1 MKKFGYILTLLLLTL
16 NGFAQSDD
24 SLFAVPDIDFPETA
38 NNTPKDTVIKNS
50 VVETQATKPQQTEP
64 QPVATQSV
72 ETSQRETTPSQ
83 PTTALPLMLQNQD
96 VRTSAPTVT
105 SIISEIPNDT
115 VKPVVKIKV
124 VTTEELVQKEQKYTE
139 MASAPLNEK
148 VTATDTKKHESSAS
162 PEDMEVIPG
171 RTYKVQVM
179 ALQTYVPARVRDI
192 KSKVGTKVPV
202 VVDEDDGFKK
212 YMVGEFNTYYE
223 AVQYRDELVKKG
235 FKGAFVV
242 VYFRGHRVSRQEK
255 GFEVKKITPQKSS
268 TQKK

>member
-1 MKKFGYILTLLLLTL
+1 MKRLCFILSLLLFTL

-24 SLFAVPDIDFPETA
+24 SLFAVPDFDFPETPI
-38 NNTPKDTVIKNS
+38 NTPQDTIAKATEVQPAEPQQ
-50 VVETQATKPQQTEP
+50 VETPKVAE
-64 QPVATQSV
+64 QPV
-72 ETSQRETTPSQ
+72 ETSHVETPQSQ

-124 VTTEELVQKEQKYTE
+124 VTTEELVQKEQKYAE
-139 MASAPLNEK
+139 LASAPLNEK
-148 VTATDTKKHESSAS
+148 VTAADTKKHESSAS
-162 PEDMEVIPG
+162 PEDMEVVAG

-179 ALQTYVPARVRDI
+179 ALQTYNQARVRDI

-202 VVDEDDGFKK
+202 IVDEDDGFKK

>member
-1 MKKFGYILTLLLLTL
+1 MKRFGYILTLLLLTL

-38 NNTPKDTVIKNS
+38 NNTPKDTIAKATEAQS
-50 VVETQATKPQQTEP
+50 AEPPKVETPKVAEP
-64 QPVATQSV
+64 PV
-72 ETSQRETTPSQ
+72 ETSHVETPQPQ

-124 VTTEELVQKEQKYTE
+124 VTTEELVQKEQKYAE
-139 MASAPLNEK
+139 LASAPLNEK
-148 VTATDTKKHESSAS
+148 VTAADTKKHESSAS
-162 PEDMEVIPG
+162 PEDMEVVAG

-179 ALQTYVPARVRDI
+179 ALQTYNQARVRDI

-202 VVDEDDGFKK
+202 IVDEDDGFKK

>member
-1 MKKFGYILTLLLLTL
+1 MNRIVFIVWLLALAL
-16 NGFAQSDD
+16 NGIAQRAD
-24 SLFAVPDIDFPETA
+24 SLYSVPDFDFSATPTNTTA
-38 NNTPKDTVIKNS
+38 TKDTVGEKKNVVDS
-50 VVETQATKPQQTEP
+50 VVEKTFAEENKIEAQHVA
-64 QPVATQSV
+64 QPS
-72 ETSQRETTPSQ
+72 
-83 PTTALPLMLQNQD
+83 ALPLMLQNQD

-124 VTTEELVQKEQKYTE
+124 VTTEELVKKEQKYAAV
-139 MASAPLNEK
+139 ASAPLNEK
-148 VTATDTKKHESSAS
+148 VTASDSKKFESFADPDDTVVVK
-162 PEDMEVIPG
+162 G
-171 RTYKVQVM
+171 RTYKVQVY
-179 ALQTYVPARVRDI
+179 ALQTYVQARVRDI

-223 AVQYRDELVKKG
+223 AVRYRDELVKKG

-242 VYFRGHRVSRQEK
+242 VYFRGQRVSRQEK
-255 GFEVKKITPQKSS
+255 GFEIKKTPPQKSGT

>member
-1 MKKFGYILTLLLLTL
+1 MKKFGFILLLLFTL

-24 SLFAVPDIDFPETA
+24 SLFEVPDFDFSETPV
-38 NNTPKDTVIKNS
+38 NTPKDTIVK
-50 VVETQATKPQQTEP
+50 ATEAQPTEP
-64 QPVATQSV
+64 QQIATPKVAEPPV
-72 ETSQRETTPSQ
+72 ETSQVEAQQPQ

-124 VTTEELVQKEQKYTE
+124 VTTEELVQKEQKYAE
-139 MASAPLNEK
+139 LASAPLNEK
-148 VTATDTKKHESSAS
+148 VTATDTKKRESSAS
-162 PEDMEVIPG
+162 AEDMEVVAG

-179 ALQTYVPARVRDI
+179 ALQTYDPARVRDI
-192 KSKVGTKVPV
+192 KSRVGTKVPV
-202 VVDEDDGFKK
+202 VVDEDDNFKK

-223 AVQYRDELVKKG
+223 AAQYRDELVKKG

-242 VYFRGHRVSRQEK
+242 VYFRGNRVSRQEQ
-255 GFEVKKITPQKSS
+255 GFVVKKTPQKTSNS
-268 TQKK
+268 NQKK

>member
-1 MKKFGYILTLLLLTL
+1 MKKYLFIIGSFFFAL
-16 NGFAQSDD
+16 NVVAQSQDD
-24 SLFAVPDIDFPETA
+24 LFSVPDFDFSEAPTDTA
-38 NNTPKDTVIKNS
+38 KKVASTTKKNIEVAKADSITMKKDSVKEEK
-50 VVETQATKPQQTEP
+50 VVETQ
-64 QPVATQSV
+64 SY
-72 ETSQRETTPSQ
+72 ET
-83 PTTALPLMLQNQD
+83 PTTLPAMLKNQEAK
-96 VRTSAPTVT
+96 TSAPTVT

-124 VTTEELVQKEQKYTE
+124 VTTEELVQKEQKYAKL
-139 MASAPLNEK
+139 ASAPLNEK

-162 PEDMEVIPG
+162 PEDMEVVVG

-179 ALQTYVPARVRDI
+179 ALQTYDQARIRDI
-192 KSKVGTKVPV
+192 KSRVGTKVPV
-202 VVDEDDGFKK
+202 VVDEDDGFRK